1 MIVGIIGILKAGGAY
16 VPIEP
21 NSPTQRIAF
30 ILNDTQLQFLLT
42 QTPFVS
48 QLPDFIQDRIVCLD
62 QIREQASGSQNDSA
76 FAFRDPNGLAYIIY
90 TDSFMLT
97 NVNNSTLFKYKLKR
111 EGETKWRRSRLSTK
125 NLRKIS
131 EIALYNLNW
140 LGSRQLRK
148 RL

>member
-1 MIVGIIGILKAGGAY
+1 MFLQKAQIVAVG
-16 VPIEP
+16 
-21 NSPTQRIAF
+21 S
-30 ILNDTQLQFLLT
+30 ILNPPN
-42 QTPFVS
+42 PFF
-48 QLPDFIQDRIVCLD
+48 Q
-62 QIREQASGSQNDSA
+62 REAT
-76 FAFRDPNGLAYIIY
+76 

-111 EGETKWRRSRLSTK
+111 EGETKWRLQSLSTK

-131 EIALYNLNW
+131 EQALYNLNW